1 MTSFPVSA
9 FAGRSKK
16 FEDSVRFLSSGP
28 GCALLA
34 MGLASC
40 SIESGTG
47 YIEIKSIPPCPL
59 VALYLD
65 TVKRDPLRN
74 GNVLLRH
81 RVGVSKPQTEGEGGY
96 LEVLCSI
103 DVKKNRITSVTVSAT
118 NRAPRCQC
126 ARTGGTDATGSRTC
140 IG

>member
-1 MTSFPVSA
+1 MRSLSA
-9 FAGRSKK
+9 
-16 FEDSVRFLSSGP
+16 GP
-28 GCALLA
+28 SCALLA

-47 YIEIKSIPPCPL
+47 YIEIKSIPPSPQ

-65 TVKRDPLRN
+65 TVKLDPLRN
-74 GNVLLRH
+74 GNALLRH
-81 RVGVSKPQTEGEGGY
+81 RVGVSKLQTEGEGGY
-96 LEVLCSI
+96 LAVLCSI

-118 NRAPRCQC
+118 SRAPRCQC
-126 ARTGGTDATGSRTC
+126 ARTGGTDAIGSRTC